1 MQTLAVGDMRQIAGM
16 FHKKSIVKKSDSK
29 RSKRTEERKR
39 YVVPQKKEERKVVKH
54 CLDKRNYI
62 YYINIEIFFER
73 LVPCSFRLLASGI
86 SYVYIRIYINIYILY
101 IHTHTMRRILIFFLL
116 SMRNEGKS

>member
-1 MQTLAVGDMRQIAGM
+1 MQTLAVGGMRQIAEM
-16 FHKKSIVKKSDSK
+16 FHKKSIFKKSDSK

-54 CLDKRNYI
+54 WLDKRNYI
-62 YYINIEIFFER
+62 YYINIENFFER

-116 SMRNEGKS
+116 SMRN